1 MLPRPPTCCR
11 LVQRPLHTAP
21 DSIWISDEILATA
34 FRQFCAPSTTA
45 RRHGSSVPGPME
57 SRRRL
62 GRRRLTHLSEAIP
75 TPLSRPGHI
84 WNLLGAADRTQ
95 WRWEAPKLRP
105 ARKESDTNALPAWL
119 SEWDTTPQETVEDLR
134 VEMTEEKC
142 SVAGE
147 FTVEE
152 DVRSFREMI
161 RSEPDAGIQIG
172 HFNARLK
179 QSLTLGLVPSEMLS
193 FILQR
198 ITEDLRE
205 SSKNLKLAQARCV
218 AFYNVVW
225 DGISASKVL
234 RPVDFEGKILNEIV
248 YLLSGLPSTSEV
260 QSLAH
265 SILCSASTPQFQ
277 YMDLGIISL
286 VKKWSHNWLEAPC
299 IGDYLSVFRTA
310 EDSVVNAKTKLTD
323 AYKIVAALE
332 KGSKSEKDFAMVR
345 DAVSVVHIAIYQA
358 LVSIGRVEQIFSPFK
373 SSSKMLADALQ
384 NIPHNLF
391 LRVASSCLENIMMVC
406 SGRGNHLRTIRY
418 YWLSTMAQI
427 PKVDTELFLQTWKAL
442 ETRGDIP
449 ENEASDLMLNHWIS
463 RGYVRNGIGVRNSF
477 EATAQRVGREDFASL
492 LFALDKH
499 RENSLTRT
507 RELFLLLD
515 KLGKYRKVYKI
526 LSRMNDLG
534 LKVPMSCLGRSIDT
548 MSNYD
553 ARLALKTFY
562 LHKAMLL
569 GDRRVRL
576 DWIPNFII
584 ALINDRSV
592 TPKQI
597 WGILRIP
604 IYEELPRSQR
614 HFQAT
619 PLSQTMIALLHK
631 MAFEFAH
638 SEARPTRVALRNVLQ
653 CLYHLR
659 VHRAPISQELSRAMS
674 RAGISEDINNGQ
686 WIRDERLRY
695 TLHLIKEIEG
705 EDVAEK
711 VDATV
716 LNWREFLSEKQARHY
731 R

>member
-1 MLPRPPTCCR
+1 M
-11 LVQRPLHTAP
+11 
-21 DSIWISDEILATA
+21 
-34 FRQFCAPSTTA
+34 
-45 RRHGSSVPGPME
+45 
-57 SRRRL
+57 
-62 GRRRLTHLSEAIP
+62 GRRRLTHLSEAVP
-75 TPLSRPGHI
+75 TSLSRPGHI
-84 WNLLGAADRTQ
+84 WDLLGAADRTQ

-105 ARKESDTNALPAWL
+105 VRKEGDATALPAWL
-119 SEWDTTPQETVEDLR
+119 SEWDTASQEPVEDLR
-134 VEMTEEKC
+134 VETAQEKFL
-142 SVAGE
+142 VTGE
-147 FTVEE
+147 TTFEE
-152 DVRSFREMI
+152 DVRRFREMI
-161 RSEPDAGIQIG
+161 RSEPEPDIQIG

-193 FILQR
+193 LILR
-198 ITEDLRE
+198 RVTEDVHE
-205 SSKNLKLAQARCV
+205 SSKNLKLAQDRCLT
-218 AFYNVVW
+218 FYSVVW

-234 RPVDFEGKILNEIV
+234 RPADFEGKILNEFV
-248 YLLSGLPSTSEV
+248 CLLSGLPATGEV

-277 YMDLGIISL
+277 YMEHGIISL
-286 VKKWSHNWLEAPC
+286 VKKWSHNWLEAPRV
-299 IGDYLSVFRTA
+299 GDYLSLFRTA
-310 EDSVVNAKTKLTD
+310 EDLVVDAKTKLTD
-323 AYKIVAALE
+323 AYNLAAALE
-332 KGSKSEKDFAMVR
+332 EGSKTEKDFAMAR
-345 DAVSVVHIAIYQA
+345 DVVSAVHIAIYQA
-358 LVSIGRVEQIFSPFK
+358 LVSIGRVERIFSPSK
-373 SSSKMLADALQ
+373 ESSKLLADALQ

-391 LRVASSCLENIMMVC
+391 LRVASSCLQNVMKAC
-406 SGRGNHLRTIRY
+406 SRRGNHLRTMRY

-427 PKVDTELFLQTWKAL
+427 PKVDTEHFLQTWKEL
-442 ETRGDIP
+442 ETWGDIP
-449 ENEASDLMLNHWIS
+449 ENVASDLMLSHWIS
-463 RGYVRNGIGVRNSF
+463 RGHVRNGIGVRNSF
-477 EATAQRVGREDFASL
+477 EASTQLVGREDFASL

-515 KLGKYRKVYKI
+515 KLGKYKKVYKI
-526 LSRMNDLG
+526 LSRMKDLG

-604 IYEELPRSQR
+604 IYEDLPRSQR

-619 PLSQTMIALLHK
+619 PLSQTMINLLHK
-631 MAFEFAH
+631 MALEFAH
-638 SEARPTRVALRNVLQ
+638 SEARPPRVALRNVLQ

-674 RAGISEDINNGQ
+674 RAVISEDINNGQ

-695 TLHLIKEIEG
+695 TLSLIKEIEG
-705 EDVAEK
+705 EDVAKK

-716 LNWREFLSEKQARHY
+716 LNWREFLCETQARHY